1 LPEFTKRSKK
11 LTRIPPK
18 PHDPSLQ
25 NPVNQHLLLNT
36 PDKPEQSRQL
46 SLKTSPLVKPPA
58 PMNYTPNCKLW
69 GNSKQEKQILQQA
82 LELSQL
88 QHPHAGTQPITPS
101 MAELITKRKT
111 VNSHLQLPTFQLEI
125 LGLQVQ
131 HPLL

>member
-1 LPEFTKRSKK
+1 
-11 LTRIPPK
+11 
-18 PHDPSLQ
+18 
-25 NPVNQHLLLNT
+25 
-36 PDKPEQSRQL
+36 
-46 SLKTSPLVKPPA
+46 
-58 PMNYTPNCKLW
+58 MNYTPNCKLW

-88 QHPHAGTQPITPS
+88 QHPQAGTQPITPS